1 MRLYEIDRLLEEVI
15 NNGMSV
21 DYETG
26 EVLFD
31 SSNLEELH
39 YELNDK
45 MEACGA
51 YLKGMRAEI
60 DALKAEEAAL
70 NRRRTIMERKAE
82 RLSNYI
88 EGVLANRFDGKF
100 ETPKVKLSMRRS
112 SRVEIEDESLVPIDY
127 MNMKTTYSV
136 DKAKAKAEMK
146 NGNAIPGLAL
156 IETQNLQV
164 S

>member
-31 SSNLEELH
+31 SSSLDELR
-39 YELNDK
+39 YELNEK
-45 MEACGA
+45 MEACGI
-51 YLKGMRAEI
+51 YLKGVRADIE
-60 DALKAEEAAL
+60 ALKAEESAL
-70 NRRRTIMERKAE
+70 RKRRQITERKAE
-82 RLSNYI
+82 RLADYI
-88 EGVLANRFDGKF
+88 QGVLTSRYEGKF
-100 ETPKVKLSMRRS
+100 ETPKVKLSTRRS
-112 SRVEIEDESLVPIDY
+112 SRIEVEDESLVPADFV
-127 MNMKTTYSV
+127 NETVTYSV
-136 DKAKAKAEMK
+136 DKKKAKAEMK

-156 IETQNLQV
+156 IESQSLQV